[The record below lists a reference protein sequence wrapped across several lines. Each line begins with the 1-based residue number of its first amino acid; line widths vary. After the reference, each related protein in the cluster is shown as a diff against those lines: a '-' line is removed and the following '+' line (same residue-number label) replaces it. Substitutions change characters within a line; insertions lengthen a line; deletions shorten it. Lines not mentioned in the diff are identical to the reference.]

1 MWYVWRSYKDIFV
14 GHDSVLIKKEE
25 CIMTMNKNNINSKED
40 IVHQEVQDYKNS
52 NIELSDEA
60 LASVSGGMTFKCW
73 KCGSTEIRDKQGE
86 LLCDTCGTYGN
97 HIRTFL

>member
-1 MWYVWRSYKDIFV
+1 MTTNKNITSEKEELGKDIA
-14 GHDSVLIKKEE
+14 
-25 CIMTMNKNNINSKED
+25 
-40 IVHQEVQDYKNS
+40 HQEVQDYEN
-52 NIELSDEA
+52 NLELSDEA